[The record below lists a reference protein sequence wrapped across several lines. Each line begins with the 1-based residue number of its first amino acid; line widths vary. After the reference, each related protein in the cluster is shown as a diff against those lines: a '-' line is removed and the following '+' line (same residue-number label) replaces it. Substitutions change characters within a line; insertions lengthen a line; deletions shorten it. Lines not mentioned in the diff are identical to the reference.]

1 MEAVFPVVS
10 EVRAVVVGEVAAE
23 NRDVG
28 GGIALIAL
36 RFAARKAAVVCDA
49 ADQAERGASLSGFA
63 VRPVSAGCHPDLLD
77 RSSRRGC
84 QADGPLQVVY
94 RRGPTP
100 AVPARGRVVVDVQH
114 LRHRLGRAGGAE
126 VGRGERALVD
136 RQSIVGR
143 EWLVD
148 RNAGWLANVEN
159 IGIREVRNP
168 RPAGYRHDRLPRAPR
183 LGVAIRIGEQARSSS
198 RAGVIVVAAEVVTH
212 LVGERHVGHGR
223 PDPAH
228 RKRPIGKTEV
238 QAAHGKGHARGDV
251 VLHPEAHQVGPV
263 RVPHRV
269 HFVQNAVR
277 RVLQL
282 IEDRPVVAALNVV
295 DLRRVNQ
302 THAGADAAV
311 GECHV
316 DLGNAQ
322 QNLVFHLR
330 DAAERRPSSG
340 RVDHHDVDD
349 RSIVAEITGSAARRN
364 DRILGRDLQPVLVV
378 GLRPGQFDLTDHM
391 ITIRRRAD
399 LKDSP
404 VSQVNAH
411 GHTVVAAHRH
421 NVAPGTVHHVPGQS
435 LAVASR
441 IGQSSKNHHRGRV
454 GKEVEPHKATLVADG
469 NLREAVLQPG
479 RPSSLVPRRPR

>member
-1 MEAVFPVVS
+1 
-10 EVRAVVVGEVAAE
+10 
-23 NRDVG
+23 
-28 GGIALIAL
+28 
-36 RFAARKAAVVCDA
+36 
-49 ADQAERGASLSGFA
+49 
-63 VRPVSAGCHPDLLD
+63 
-77 RSSRRGC
+77 
-84 QADGPLQVVY
+84 
-94 RRGPTP
+94 
-100 AVPARGRVVVDVQH
+100 
-114 LRHRLGRAGGAE
+114 
-126 VGRGERALVD
+126 
-136 RQSIVGR
+136 
-143 EWLVD
+143 
-148 RNAGWLANVEN
+148 
-159 IGIREVRNP
+159 VRNP

-228 RKRPIGKTEV
+228 RKRPVGKAEV
-238 QAAHGKGHARGDV
+238 EAAHGKGHARGDV

-330 DAAERRPSSG
+330 DAAEHRPSSG

-349 RSIVAEITGSAARRN
+349 RPIVTEITGSAAGRN
-364 DRILGRDLQPVLVV
+364 DVSVRGDLQPALIV
-378 GLRPGQFDLTDHM
+378 GFRSGRLDLADHM
-391 ITIRRRAD
+391 SAVSSRAD

-404 VSQVNAH
+404 VPQVDAH
-411 GHTVVAAHRH
+411 GRAVVPPHRH
-421 NVAPGTVHHVPGQS
+421 HITPRTVHHPADQN
-435 LAVASR
+435 LAVAGR
-441 IGQSSKNHHRGRV
+441 TRQPPKTHHWSRV
-454 GKEVEPHKATLVADG
+454 GEEVEPHGSLVSVDG
-469 NLREAVLQPG
+469 DLKKAVLQQHQPT
-479 RPSSLVPRRPR
+479 SHASLRRR